1 MTQGFFARNR
11 LIVWVFYFVCAA
23 MHLIY
28 TALFYRDSQ
37 TDLLREN
44 FRLQAQ
50 SLEHTLILEP
60 MSANLTRARDPVF
73 EDFKASVL
81 VEHGIRDFLIFDA
94 TGQIWHTVIDDP
106 DSRLAKYTDEV
117 PGSIRAMSAELEPG
131 VPPRTMELRL
141 VEEGGLAANIVA
153 LLSGPGDD
161 RLYFFTN
168 VRFDRLQQQA
178 DELNFVSTFTTFQ
191 GL

>member
-81 VEHGIRDFLIFDA
+81 VEHGIRDFLIFAA
-94 TGQIWHTVIDDP
+94 TGRSV
-106 DSRLAKYTDEV
+106 AGK
-117 PGSIRAMSAELEPG
+117 RAL
-131 VPPRTMELRL
+131 
-141 VEEGGLAANIVA
+141 
-153 LLSGPGDD
+153 
-161 RLYFFTN
+161 
-168 VRFDRLQQQA
+168 
-178 DELNFVSTFTTFQ
+178 
-191 GL
+191 